1 MVVYVVGPDVQL
13 VQRKIELKMHGRMD
27 QFIRVGAGET
37 FPDIWEEKGLAT
49 LYHVNLDELI
59 EYDFDQT
66 RVQEMID
73 SVSGEVEEKDR
84 LEQGL
89 EQEISGFI
97 HLS

>member
-1 MVVYVVGPDVQL
+1 M
-13 VQRKIELKMHGRMD
+13 
-27 QFIRVGAGET
+27 
-37 FPDIWEEKGLAT
+37 AT